1 MLVAGRM
8 GSNTCTVL
16 IANVLPE
23 LLQTFDLGTFT
34 CVRLLCNRTEMTLF
48 HNWRQWQIIL
58 TSGHAT
64 PNISTTI
71 LLADDS
77 DVKGVKRMTTD
88 NDDDVGKVLQ

>member
-1 MLVAGRM
+1 
-8 GSNTCTVL
+8 
-16 IANVLPE
+16 
-23 LLQTFDLGTFT
+23 
-34 CVRLLCNRTEMTLF
+34 MTLF

-58 TSGHAT
+58 TSGHVT